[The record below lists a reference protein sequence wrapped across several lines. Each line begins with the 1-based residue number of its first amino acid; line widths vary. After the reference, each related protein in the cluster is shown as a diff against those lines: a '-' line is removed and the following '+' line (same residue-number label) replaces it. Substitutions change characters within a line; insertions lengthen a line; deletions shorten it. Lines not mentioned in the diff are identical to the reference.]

1 LGSRDDERAELTGN
15 RRVRCLKY
23 RVDNLCSF
31 SYMRNGLCN
40 TDDGNRAMTTKA
52 DRSELSRALA
62 KAIAYRDCGKPEKAA
77 AWAAQLVRMLE
88 AKAILKPEYAD
99 AQLEG

>member
-1 LGSRDDERAELTGN
+1 
-15 RRVRCLKY
+15 
-23 RVDNLCSF
+23 
-31 SYMRNGLCN
+31 
-40 TDDGNRAMTTKA
+40 MTTKA

-77 AWAAQLVRMLE
+77 VWAAQLVRMLE

>member
-1 LGSRDDERAELTGN
+1 
-15 RRVRCLKY
+15 
-23 RVDNLCSF
+23 
-31 SYMRNGLCN
+31 
-40 TDDGNRAMTTKA
+40 MTTKA

-99 AQLEG
+99 AQG

>member
-1 LGSRDDERAELTGN
+1 
-15 RRVRCLKY
+15 
-23 RVDNLCSF
+23 
-31 SYMRNGLCN
+31 
-40 TDDGNRAMTTKA
+40 MTTKA

>member
-1 LGSRDDERAELTGN
+1 
-15 RRVRCLKY
+15 
-23 RVDNLCSF
+23 
-31 SYMRNGLCN
+31 MRNGLCN
-40 TDDGNRAMTTKA
+40 TGDGNRAMTTKA

-99 AQLEG
+99 ARLEG

>member
-1 LGSRDDERAELTGN
+1 MVCATPMMGTEQ
-15 RRVRCLKY
+15 
-23 RVDNLCSF
+23 
-31 SYMRNGLCN
+31 
-40 TDDGNRAMTTKA
+40 MTTKA

-88 AKAILKPEYAD
+88 AK
-99 AQLEG
+99 QS

>member
-1 LGSRDDERAELTGN
+1 
-15 RRVRCLKY
+15 
-23 RVDNLCSF
+23 
-31 SYMRNGLCN
+31 
-40 TDDGNRAMTTKA
+40 MTTKA

-88 AKAILKPEYAD
+88 AKAILKPEYAN
-99 AQLEG
+99 ARLEG

>member
-1 LGSRDDERAELTGN
+1 MVCATPMMGTEQ
-15 RRVRCLKY
+15 
-23 RVDNLCSF
+23 
-31 SYMRNGLCN
+31 
-40 TDDGNRAMTTKA
+40 MTTKA